1 MEKRSNIFRF
11 GRSDPGDLYSETIIS
26 NNNRRIKMSS
36 EKAMEIPA
44 VSASVELISN
54 AIAQLPI
61 YLYER
66 NQDKSIEKIIDDERE
81 KLLNLEANQ
90 FHDAQYLKKKIVE
103 DYLFY
108 GKSFIKKDENGLHHL
123 DASKIEVE
131 EYTEDYVTIS
141 RQAFK
146 YKTNTKTVDLN
157 EKDLIIIDSGTEGL
171 LRTAYSTFELA
182 IAQEEINSS
191 ILSSGAL
198 PTGVLQSA
206 SRLTKDAIERLRESW
221 QSLYSGSKRAGKTII
236 LEEGLEF
243 KPISMNLNE
252 LQMNDAKKVTLS
264 DISRVFNIP
273 ESLINSDANKYDSLS
288 QNNSL
293 FLQYCLS
300 PILTA
305 IESALN
311 RSLLSEEEKAEDYQ
325 WKFDTAEMLRVTEKE
340 KVEVVSAAFKAG
352 LYSYN
357 QSMKKL
363 DLPKAEKDFSMLG
376 IGSVQV
382 FEDGRYVFLNHGR
395 DGKENKNS
403 QDLTKEETGGFYE
416 E

>member
-11 GRSDPGDLYSETIIS
+11 GRSDPGSDLYSETIIS
-26 NNNRRIKMSS
+26 NNRRTKISAD
-36 EKAMEIPA
+36 KALEIPA
-44 VSASVELISN
+44 VKASVDLISN
-54 AIAQLPI
+54 SVAQLPI
-61 YLYER
+61 YLYEK
-66 NQDKSIEKIIDDERE
+66 QEKAIEKIIDDERE

-90 FHDAQYLKKKIVE
+90 FHDAQFVKKKIVE
-103 DYLFY
+103 DHLFY
-108 GKSFIKKDENGLHHL
+108 GRAFLYKKEGELHYL
-123 DASKIEVE
+123 DASKMEIKEFTQDKITVSRREFCYGSSNVIIPE
-131 EYTEDYVTIS
+131 E
-141 RQAFK
+141 
-146 YKTNTKTVDLN
+146 N
-157 EKDLIIIDSGTEGL
+157 LIIIDSGNEGL
-171 LRTAYSTFELA
+171 LTTAAETFSTA

-264 DISRVFNIP
+264 DIARVFNIP
-273 ESLINSDANKYDSLS
+273 EAMINSSANKYDSLS
-288 QNNSL
+288 KNNNQ

-300 PILTA
+300 PIITA
-305 IESALN
+305 IEASLN
-311 RSLLSEEEKAEDYQ
+311 KSLLSEEEKEENYQ
-325 WKFDTAEMLRVTEKE
+325 FKFDTSEMLRTTEAE
-340 KVEVVSAAFKAG
+340 KVEVVSAAFKSG
-352 LYSYN
+352 LYSFN

-363 DLPKAEKDFSMLG
+363 DLPKAEKDFRMLG
-376 IGSVQV
+376 IGAVQV
-382 FEDGRYVFLNHGR
+382 FDNGRYVFLNHGR
-395 DGKENKNS
+395 ENENE